1 MTRVEPKESAD
12 ALPAPVDEGS
22 AIDSLNLVA
31 SVIDGRY
38 LVERLVGSGGFGL
51 VYRATHLHFASPV
64 AIKVLRIPPFCTR
77 EERERFVARFSE
89 EGRLAF
95 NLGARHPG
103 IVRILEAG
111 MVAPHVADMTPYL
124 AMEWLEGEPLTRL
137 MARRRERG
145 PSSMPLPEVL
155 DLLELAVE
163 GLSVAHRARIAHCDV
178 KPANLFVCEQAGCQ
192 VVKVVDFGLAEVVT
206 ESVTGS
212 YSSDLV
218 SERRGFTSSYAA
230 PEQWFSRLG
239 RTGPWT
245 DVHALALVCVELLC
259 GGRAFQDRDP
269 RKLMAACL
277 DESVRP
283 TPGHLGAPQAAAVE
297 RVFQKALAIST
308 RARYRDAGEF
318 WSALH
323 EAAAK
328 SSQSLRSPISRGASN
343 PVATVVSIARTAIDP
358 SPPTT
363 PTHSGDGNPL
373 LGLAPPIPPRYATTM
388 NEEETRDGHGAPVGG
403 DVERAAWVDAAVD
416 RALARWPRIGTSKH
430 ELLRHVE
437 RLGEKCGD
445 LARFGDELY
454 LACSCL
460 RGDPGALAVFEGE
473 YVSRI
478 APSLARFRTDQDFVA
493 EVIQLVRHKLLLP
506 PDGRLG
512 LYAATGPLL
521 TWLRVVSV
529 RTALGLRRS
538 ARRPEADL
546 RAEHVLEVPRV
557 DASDMPRYRQALDA
571 AVGKVFKELPL
582 RERNLL
588 RLHYLDGVSLDRLA
602 RLYDVHRATIAR
614 WLADL
619 RRRMLADIEK
629 DVSERLRLSPSE
641 CRSVLGM
648 LQSLLDA
655 SIASL
660 LRIPETS
667 T

>member
-1 MTRVEPKESAD
+1 
-12 ALPAPVDEGS
+12 
-22 AIDSLNLVA
+22 
-31 SVIDGRY
+31 
-38 LVERLVGSGGFGL
+38 
-51 VYRATHLHFASPV
+51 
-64 AIKVLRIPPFCTR
+64 
-77 EERERFVARFSE
+77 
-89 EGRLAF
+89 
-95 NLGARHPG
+95 
-103 IVRILEAG
+103 
-111 MVAPHVADMTPYL
+111 
-124 AMEWLEGEPLTRL
+124 
-137 MARRRERG
+137 
-145 PSSMPLPEVL
+145 
-155 DLLELAVE
+155 
-163 GLSVAHRARIAHCDV
+163 
-178 KPANLFVCEQAGCQ
+178 
-192 VVKVVDFGLAEVVT
+192 
-206 ESVTGS
+206 
-212 YSSDLV
+212 
-218 SERRGFTSSYAA
+218 
-230 PEQWFSRLG
+230 
-239 RTGPWT
+239 
-245 DVHALALVCVELLC
+245 
-259 GGRAFQDRDP
+259 
-269 RKLMAACL
+269 
-277 DESVRP
+277 
-283 TPGHLGAPQAAAVE
+283 
-297 RVFQKALAIST
+297 
-308 RARYRDAGEF
+308 
-318 WSALH
+318 
-323 EAAAK
+323 
-328 SSQSLRSPISRGASN
+328 
-343 PVATVVSIARTAIDP
+343 
-358 SPPTT
+358 
-363 PTHSGDGNPL
+363 
-373 LGLAPPIPPRYATTM
+373 M
-388 NEEETRDGHGAPVGG
+388 NQEETRDGHGAPVGG

-416 RALARWPRIGTSKH
+416 RALARWPRIGTSRH